1 MIFVFDQFLVGL
13 GMKEGMA
20 AVSKLGGGLRH
31 IHNFQQRPELGHHQL
46 RTRLAHAW
54 LQISE
59 VFTTVTTS
67 IRSCNATLRS
77 VRARRLI
84 GCLGL
89 LSFIYYYPG
98 GSCFFLRYDFL
109 RFVA

>member
-67 IRSCNATLRS
+67 IRSCNATLRKCACQAVNLLS
-77 VRARRLI
+77 WASQFHLLLSRRLV
-84 GCLGL
+84 
-89 LSFIYYYPG
+89 
-98 GSCFFLRYDFL
+98 FLPTL
-109 RFVA
+109 